1 VEVSPGRIVLRDHG
15 PGFME
20 PMLTQAA
27 ERFTKG
33 DSARG
38 DGFGLGLAIAA
49 GQCHVLGGEL
59 RIANHPDG
67 GAVVTIVLP
76 RA

>member
-1 VEVSPGRIVLRDHG
+1 VSPGRIALRDHG
-15 PGFME
+15 PGFSE
-20 PMLTQAA
+20 PMLGQAA

-38 DGFGLGLAIAA
+38 GGFGLGLAIAA
-49 GQCHVLGGEL
+49 GQCRVLGGEL
-59 RIANHPDG
+59 RLANHPDG

-76 RA
+76 QA